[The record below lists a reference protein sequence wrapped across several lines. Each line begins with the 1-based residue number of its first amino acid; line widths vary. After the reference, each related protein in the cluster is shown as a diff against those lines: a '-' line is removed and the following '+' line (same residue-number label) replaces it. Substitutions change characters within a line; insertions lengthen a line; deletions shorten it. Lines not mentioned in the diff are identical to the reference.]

1 MTERHDVVIL
11 GGGLAGLT
19 LARHLLLDTDKT
31 VLIVERRASLP
42 PERQKVGE
50 STVQLAGYYLAK
62 VLDLEEYL
70 NRAHLMK
77 YNLRFYHPSGSTGE
91 QDRGRDNT
99 RFEDYSQSYIRNFSN
114 IASYQ
119 VDRNRFEADLL
130 ELIRQEPR
138 CTIELGTEGL
148 EVELASDRATDQP
161 TGQEAGAPH
170 TVRFRDAQGTERTVT
185 ADWVVDATGRRR
197 FLAKHEKL
205 EQESEI
211 RHGAFFWWVDG
222 AVDIEKLTDRTRR
235 EIRLSPKR
243 SELGQLPPWLATN
256 HFCAEGLWF
265 WVIPLHGK
273 TSLGLVYDSAVVSHD
288 DVFSVEKATRW
299 VCEHF
304 PLFARDLPQRE
315 VLDFAGFRSYA
326 HDCGRVLSPSRW
338 AMVGE
343 SGRFHDP
350 LYSPGSDLIAL
361 HNTVIVDLIQTD
373 DRAERAARCP
383 LYEQLL
389 RGLYQAYVPSYAGS
403 YDALG
408 DQETFCLKYGWELAV
423 YFAFY
428 VFPFIND
435 LFTERRFLP
444 TYLRQF
450 ARLGPFNRS
459 VHALLSGYFQW
470 KKALPAEDEPPRE
483 PVFFDF
489 MDFGPLRAAESTF
502 YRVGVPVEEARQVVA
517 EQVASL
523 EQMVRLIAARVA
535 AVVLGD
541 ERVVRNR
548 AYVEGLDPSDL
559 TFDPAAMAERWAE
572 CADTDEEYP
581 WPFDPSVLDRF
592 GPHGTDRSE
601 RSAGLTGSGEVPAP
615 VPAG

>member
-11 GGGLAGLT
+11 GGGMAGLT

-31 VLIVERRASLP
+31 VLIVERRKSLP

-50 STVQLAGYYLAK
+50 STVQLAGYYLSK

-77 YNLRFYHPSGSTGE
+77 YNLRFYQPTA
-91 QDRGRDNT
+91 GRENT
-99 RFEDYSQSYIRNFSN
+99 RFEDYGQAYIRNFSN

-130 ELIRQEPR
+130 EIVRQEPR
-138 CTIELGTEGL
+138 FSIELGADGL
-148 EVELASDRATDQP
+148 EVALATDEMDGEDQ
-161 TGQEAGAPH
+161 PH
-170 TVRFRDAQGTERTVT
+170 TVRFRDSEGTEHTVA

-197 FLAKHEKL
+197 FLARHEGL
-205 EQESEI
+205 EQECAV
-211 RHGAFFWWVDG
+211 RHAAFFWWVDG
-222 AVDIEKLTDRTRR
+222 ALDVEKLTDRSRR
-235 EIRLSPKR
+235 EIRLKPER
-243 SELGQLPPWLATN
+243 SVLGHLPPWLATN
-256 HFCAEGLWF
+256 HFCAEGVWF

-273 TSLGLVYDSAVVSHD
+273 TSLGLVYDPAVVSHD

-304 PLFARDLPQRE
+304 PLFARDLPERE
-315 VLDFAGFRSYA
+315 VLDFAGFRDYA
-326 HDCGRVLSPSRW
+326 YDCGRVLSPSRW

-361 HNTVIVDLIQTD
+361 HNTVIVDLIRAD
-373 DRAERAARCP
+373 DPAERTARCP

-389 RGLYQAYVPSYAGS
+389 RGLFQAYVPSYAGS

-459 VHALLSGYFQW
+459 VHDLLSGYFQW
-470 KKALPAEDEPPRE
+470 KKARQAEHQAAGDEPPRA

-489 MDFGPLRAAESTF
+489 MELGPLKAAESTF
-502 YRVGVPVEEARQVVA
+502 YRVGVPVEEARRIVA
-517 EQVASL
+517 DQVASL
-523 EQMVRLIAARVA
+523 EQMVRLIAARIA
-535 AVVLGD
+535 AVVLG
-541 ERVVRNR
+541 EPRILRNR
-548 AYVEGLDPSDL
+548 AYVEAIDPNDE
-559 TFDPAAMAERWAE
+559 TFDPEAMAARWAA
-572 CADTDEEYP
+572 CATSAEADEEYP

-592 GPHGTDRSE
+592 DRFDRFDLASTPGA
-601 RSAGLTGSGEVPAP
+601 SATMAEPT
-615 VPAG
+615 PAG

>member
-11 GGGLAGLT
+11 GGGMAGLT

-50 STVQLAGYYLAK
+50 STVQLAGYYLSK

-77 YNLRFYHPSGSTGE
+77 YNLRFYQATP
-91 QDRGRDNT
+91 GRENR
-99 RFEDYSQSYIRNFSN
+99 RFEDYGQAYIRSFSN

-119 VDRNRFEADLL
+119 LDRNRFEADLL
-130 ELIRQEPR
+130 ELNRRDPR
-138 CTIELGTEGL
+138 FTIALGTDGL
-148 EVELASDRATDQP
+148 EVELATDREDEED
-161 TGQEAGAPH
+161 GEGLPH
-170 TVRFRDAQGTERTVT
+170 TVRFRDADGTERTVA

-197 FLAKHEKL
+197 LLARRQQL
-205 EQESEI
+205 EQPSEI

-222 AVDIEKLTDRTRR
+222 ALDIEKLTDRSRR
-235 EIRLSPKR
+235 EIRLKPER
-243 SELGQLPPWLATN
+243 AVLGHLPPWLATN
-256 HFCAEGLWF
+256 HFCDEGAWF

-273 TSLGLVYDSAVVSHD
+273 TSLGLVYDSEVVSHD

-299 VCEHF
+299 VCERF
-304 PLFARDLPQRE
+304 PLFARDLPGRK

-326 HDCGRVLSPSRW
+326 YDCGRVLSPSRW

-361 HNTVIVDLIQTD
+361 HNTVIVDLIRTPAA
-373 DRAERAARCP
+373 AERAARCP

-389 RGLYQAYVPSYAGS
+389 RGLFQAYVPSYAGS

-470 KKALPAEDEPPRE
+470 KKARQAERRAAGTGAEPEEPRE
-483 PVFFDF
+483 PIFFDF
-489 MDFGPLRAAESTF
+489 MDFGPLKAAESTF
-502 YRVGVPVEEARQVVA
+502 YRVGVPIETARRIVT

-535 AVVLGD
+535 AVVLD
-541 ERVVRNR
+541 EPRVLRNR
-548 AYVEGLDPSDL
+548 AFVEGIDPNDQ
-559 TFDPAAMAERWAE
+559 TFDPQAMAARWAA
-572 CADTDEEYP
+572 CAGSDEEYP

-592 GPHGTDRSE
+592 DRPGRPGRPDGVAVGAE
-601 RSAGLTGSGEVPAP
+601 PAP
-615 VPAG
+615 TTAG

>member
-1 MTERHDVVIL
+1 M
-11 GGGLAGLT
+11 
-19 LARHLLLDTDKT
+19 
-31 VLIVERRASLP
+31 
-42 PERQKVGE
+42 
-50 STVQLAGYYLAK
+50 
-62 VLDLEEYL
+62 
-70 NRAHLMK
+70 
-77 YNLRFYHPSGSTGE
+77 
-91 QDRGRDNT
+91 
-99 RFEDYSQSYIRNFSN
+99 
-114 IASYQ
+114 
-119 VDRNRFEADLL
+119 
-130 ELIRQEPR
+130 
-138 CTIELGTEGL
+138 
-148 EVELASDRATDQP
+148 
-161 TGQEAGAPH
+161 
-170 TVRFRDAQGTERTVT
+170 
-185 ADWVVDATGRRR
+185 VDATGRRR
-197 FLAKHEKL
+197 FLARREEL
-205 EQESEI
+205 QQECEI

-222 AVDIEKLTDRTRR
+222 ALDVEKLTDRSRR
-235 EIRLSPKR
+235 EIRLNPKR
-243 SELGQLPPWLATN
+243 AVLGHLPPWLATN

-273 TSLGLVYDSAVVSHD
+273 TSLGLVYDTAVVSHD

-304 PLFARDLPQRE
+304 PLFARDLPERT

-361 HNTVIVDLIQTD
+361 HNTVIVDLIRTD
-373 DRAERAARCP
+373 DPAERAARCP

-389 RGLYQAYVPSYAGS
+389 RGLFQAYVPSYAGS

-470 KKALPAEDEPPRE
+470 KKARRAERGPAAEEETSRD
-483 PVFFDF
+483 PVYFDF
-489 MDFGPLRAAESTF
+489 MELGPLRAAESTF
-502 YRVGVPVEEARQVVA
+502 YRVGVPIEEARQVVA

-523 EQMVRLIAARVA
+523 EQMVRLIAARIA
-535 AVVLGD
+535 AVVLG
-541 ERVVRNR
+541 EPRVLRNR
-548 AYVEGLDPSDL
+548 AYVEGIDPNEL
-559 TFDPAAMAERWAE
+559 TFDPAAMAERWAA
-572 CADTDEEYP
+572 CAGTDEEYP

-592 GPHGTDRSE
+592 DVSSTEEPE
-601 RSAGLTGSGEVPAP
+601 PVSAG
-615 VPAG
+615 